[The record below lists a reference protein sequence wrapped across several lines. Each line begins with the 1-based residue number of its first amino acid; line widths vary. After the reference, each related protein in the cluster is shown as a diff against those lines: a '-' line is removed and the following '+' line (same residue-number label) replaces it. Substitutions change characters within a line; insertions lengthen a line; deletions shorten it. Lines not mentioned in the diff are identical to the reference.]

1 MISDGKID
9 PEGSP
14 MTKRKVYTL
23 IDEEKCIGCG
33 LCVTVCPS
41 RTISMEGDKAVVS
54 GNRSL
59 ACGHCVAVC
68 PVDAVQV
75 TALNEGT
82 LAFMNFSLDRNWLPP
97 GEFDTAALV
106 RLMAS
111 RRSCR
116 NFKDLPVE
124 RTFLDDLVRIGV
136 TAPSATNSQVWTFT
150 ILSSR
155 EALLALGE
163 RVLRFYRGLNRMAE
177 NALLRNLLKI
187 VGKHAL
193 DTYYREYCET
203 VKEAIKDWEQRL
215 GDRLFHGATAAIVVA
230 SRPGGTSPR
239 EDAFLAIQNIL
250 LAAHGMGL
258 GSCLIGFVVEAM
270 KRDRSI
276 QRSLGIPDEE
286 TVHGVIAL
294 GYSDERYRKIV
305 GRKGF
310 VKRYA

>member
-1 MISDGKID
+1 
-9 PEGSP
+9 

-23 IDEEKCIGCG
+23 IDPEKCIGCG
-33 LCVTVCPS
+33 LCVSVCPS
-41 RTISMEGDKAVVS
+41 GTISMEGDKAVVT
-54 GNRSL
+54 GDRSL

-75 TALNEGT
+75 TALSEAT
-82 LAFMNFSLDRNWLPP
+82 LAFMNFSLDRRWLPP
-97 GEFDTAALV
+97 GEFDTAALA

-116 NFKDLPVE
+116 NFKDRPVE
-124 RTFLDDLVRIGV
+124 RTFLDDLARIGV

-150 ILSSR
+150 LLSSR
-155 EALLALGE
+155 ETLLDLGE

-177 NALLRNLLKI
+177 SPVLRSLLKI
-187 VGKHAL
+187 MGKNAL
-193 DTYYREYCET
+193 DTYYREYYGT
-203 VKEAIKDWEQRL
+203 VKEAIADWEQRL
-215 GDRLFHGATAAIVVA
+215 KDRLFHGATAAIVVG
-230 SRPGGTSPR
+230 SRPGGMSPR

-250 LAAHGMGL
+250 LAAHAMGL

-286 TVHGVIAL
+286 MVHGVIAL
-294 GYSDERYRKIV
+294 GYADERYQKIV

-310 VKRYA
+310 VKRYV